1 MALSSCKKL
10 FALLR
15 GITSKTKGNFYCLN
29 CLHSFRTKKKSKCHK
44 KACKNKGF
52 CNIIMPSED
61 TKILESDQYQKSSK
75 ATFVIYADLEC
86 LIENI
91 DGCKKN
97 LKNSCR
103 TKVDYA
109 NEDKKRKAEK
119 SLYRAKEITK
129 KVYNNIMNL
138 TKL

>member
-10 FALLR
+10 SAFLR
-15 GITSKTKGNFYCLN
+15 EITSKTKGDFYCLN
-29 CLHSFRTKKKSKCHK
+29 CLHSFRTKNKSKCHK
-44 KACKNKGF
+44 KACENKGF

-61 TKILESDQYQKSSK
+61 TKILESDQYQKSGK
-75 ATFVIYADLEC
+75 APFVIYADPEC

-97 LKNSCR
+97 RGNSCR
-103 TKVDYA
+103 IKVDYA
-109 NEDKKRKAEK
+109 SEDKKTKAEK
-119 SLYRAKEITK
+119 YLYRAKEITK
-129 KVYNNIMNL
+129 KVYNNIMNS

>member
-29 CLHSFRTKKKSKCHK
+29 CLHSLRTKKKSKCHK

-52 CNIIMPSED
+52 CNVIVPSED

-75 ATFVIYADLEC
+75 ETFIIYADLEC
-86 LIENI
+86 LIENT

-97 LKNSCR
+97 RKNSCR